1 MGLNAPAAQT
11 RQQRE
16 IARRLSE
23 LGFALPGTIT
33 ERTKSCGKQV
43 CRCHDDLT
51 ARHGPYIQWTRTVD
65 GTTVTKQLNRDQLER
80 YQAWF
85 DNTRQLRELTDQLH
99 TVSIAAIIAAEG
111 WGAES

>member
-1 MGLNAPAAQT
+1 MGLNPPAAQT

-33 ERTKSCGKQV
+33 ERTKSCGKQT
-43 CRCHDDLT
+43 CRCRDDPDQ
-51 ARHGPYIQWTRTVD
+51 RHGPYLQWTRTVD
-65 GTTVTKQLNRDQLER
+65 GTTVTRQLTRGQLDR
-80 YQAWF
+80 YQPWF
-85 DNTRQLRELTDQLH
+85 DNSRQLRDLTEQLH
-99 TVSIAAIIAAEG
+99 TVSIATIIAAEG